1 VTSLTGYLD
10 YENQFGSDS
19 AVPTVAT
26 NQGEADIL
34 GLEFNID
41 FEL

>member
-1 VTSLTGYLD
+1 MTSLTGYLD